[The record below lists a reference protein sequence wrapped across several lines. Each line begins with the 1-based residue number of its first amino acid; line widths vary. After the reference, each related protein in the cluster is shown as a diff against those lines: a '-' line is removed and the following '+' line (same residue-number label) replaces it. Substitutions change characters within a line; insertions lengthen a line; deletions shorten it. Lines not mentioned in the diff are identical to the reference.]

1 MAIRHTSTRT
11 PASRLSLLLPPGLL
25 LILLLLV
32 PRAGAQNLPDGFA
45 LETVRA
51 TTFANEPIGFE
62 FLPDGRLIVI
72 DRDGDVFVAF
82 PYTVGSL
89 KIFTVPD
96 ITNAEVHRGLL
107 GMAVDPDWPAR
118 PYLYFLYTHVDTIM
132 HIAMYTASGDLSDP
146 GSTNITLSNRFIIV
160 DDIRDDNDIHN
171 GGTLRFGPDG
181 MLYASIG
188 EDSDPCLAQDLTSLN
203 GKILRLDVAALPD
216 TGTGPPPKALI
227 TPSDNPYPG
236 PNENERLVYAWGLRN
251 PWKFT
256 IDAPTGDLFIG
267 DVGAMTWEEIN
278 VIESAGY
285 AGSNFGWPQYE
296 GTDSLTEPWLQCG
309 VGPLTPPAHQYMHN
323 MTSSYSVMGG
333 PRYRG
338 ASTAVTFPSHY
349 EGDYFFMEAFG
360 ELATGGM
367 RRLEFDGNGWVAAD
381 SVPGQ
386 PDALNWATGLGF
398 VVDMQMGDDGAI
410 YYASMFNTFF
420 PRGIYRIVAT
430 TATGVHDAQASL
442 TQRTRAVPN
451 PARASAGTTIHFRT
465 ARAPA
470 VTMDIFDVRGRL
482 VRTLTATSPP
492 GSIHWDGRTDDR
504 RTAGPGVYFYRVQAG
519 EEPGAHGKI
528 TLIR

>member
-1 MAIRHTSTRT
+1 MAIRYAIIRT
-11 PASRLSLLLPPGLL
+11 PASRWLLYSMLVTLL
-25 LILLLLV
+25 CTGTAI
-32 PRAGAQNLPDGFA
+32 AQNLPDGFA
-45 LETVRA
+45 HETVRTA
-51 TTFANEPIGFE
+51 TFANEPIGFE

-82 PYTVGSL
+82 PYTTGSL

-107 GMAVDPDWPAR
+107 GMAIDPAWPVR
-118 PYLYFLYTHVDTIM
+118 PYLYFLYTHIDSTM
-132 HIAMYTASGDLSDP
+132 HISMYTASGDLSDP

-160 DDIRDDNDIHN
+160 NDIRDDKDIHN
-171 GGTLRFGPDG
+171 GGTLRFGTDG

-188 EDSDPCLAQDLTSLN
+188 EDSDPCLSQDLTSLN
-203 GKILRLDVAALPD
+203 GKILRLDVSAMPD
-216 TGTGPPPKALI
+216 TGTGPPPKVLI
-227 TPSDNPYPG
+227 TPVDNPFPG
-236 PNENERLVYAWGLRN
+236 PNENEKLVYAWGLRN

-267 DVGAMTWEEIN
+267 DVGGLTWEEIN
-278 VIESAGY
+278 FIENAGY
-285 AGSNFGWPQYE
+285 TGSNFGWPQYE

-309 VGPLTPPAHQYMHN
+309 VNPLTPPAHQYMHN
-323 MTSSYSVMGG
+323 GTSSYSVMGG

-338 ASTAVTFPSHY
+338 APTAVSFPPHY
-349 EGDYFFMEAFG
+349 EGDYFFMESFG

-386 PDALNWATGLGF
+386 PDALNWASGLGF

-430 TATGVHDAQASL
+430 TATDVQDPQTSL
-442 TQRTRAVPN
+442 PARSWAVPN
-451 PARASAGTTIHFRT
+451 PADASAGTTVHFGGV
-465 ARAPA
+465 RAA
-470 VTMDIFDVRGRL
+470 ELTMDIFDVRGRL
-482 VRTLTATSPP
+482 VRTLTTTSSP
-492 GSIHWDGRTDDR
+492 GSIHWDGRTNDR
-504 RTAGPGVYFYRVQAG
+504 RSAGPGVYLYRLQADG
-519 EEPGAHGKI
+519 VPGTHGKV